1 MEPTLKNM
9 VLAQID
15 RLDNSNDD
23 QDRQSRTYLNNV
35 IKDRNYPQD
44 SWIGEIEEVEQ
55 ILRLVKKA
63 EAVRSTA
70 AALAKK
76 SAHCQVAR
84 QKDMRITEM
93 RSWR

>member
-1 MEPTLKNM
+1 MKNNLLLSAVVIFMEPTLKNM

-23 QDRQSRTYLNNV
+23 LDRQSRTYLNNV

-55 ILRLVKKA
+55 
-63 EAVRSTA
+63 VR
-70 AALAKK
+70 
-76 SAHCQVAR
+76 
-84 QKDMRITEM
+84 
-93 RSWR
+93 